1 MTTLNNNVKEVKN
14 VSNDAKNVSNKTK
27 KVLNLNDAKNKDIVL
42 KAKKEAIK
50 EGTKFNF
57 KDLDFVNL
65 RKETE
70 KIKVTKSS
78 KSLTKNFLYKFER
91 LELDEKKQKSLRV
104 KIRKN
109 LSNKIDNIIY
119 YFNEQNENDLILSIK
134 DFKVFY
140 LDTYVLNDY
149 SINSI
154 CANNTD
160 VDKIKK
166 IEIALKIVSKF

>member
-1 MTTLNNNVKEVKN
+1 MSTSKN
-14 VSNDAKNVSNKTK
+14 VVKVVSNEAK
-27 KVLNLNDAKNKDIVL
+27 KVLNLNEAKNKDIVL

-70 KIKVTKSS
+70 KIKVSKSS

-91 LELDEKKQKSLRV
+91 LELDTKKQKSLRV

-109 LSNKIDNIIY
+109 LTNKIDNIIY
-119 YFNEQNENDLILSIK
+119 YFNEQNEKDLILSIK
-134 DFKVFY
+134 DFKDFY

-149 SINSI
+149 SITSI

-166 IEIALKIVSKF
+166 IEMVLKIVSKF